1 MWLISKIAC
10 LDLFIMDLFLFA
22 VCIARSGNTESVQE
36 TLRQISENAVV
47 TTCIQFVNL
56 IVKCE

>member
-22 VCIARSGNTESVQE
+22 VFIARSGNTESVQE

>member
-22 VCIARSGNTESVQE
+22 VFIARSGNTESVQ
-36 TLRQISENAVV
+36 
-47 TTCIQFVNL
+47 
-56 IVKCE
+56 